1 MRVLISADMEGI
13 SGITHTSFLAA
24 DRPNWALGQEYMAS
38 DINAA
43 IEGALAGGATEVIV
57 RDAHGGGLNL
67 RLKDLDSRAQLLAG
81 SSAPLS
87 MMTGVDR
94 CDLAMLIG
102 YHAHFATE
110 TGILDHTFDVQIRL
124 WINGVEVGETGLNA
138 ALAGHFGVA
147 VGLVTGDQAV
157 SAEAKALLG
166 NIETVQ
172 VKEAFGRQS
181 GLCLHPQTTYPLI
194 RDAAKRA
201 VGRQAEFKPYVVSS
215 PVEMRMEFLTSQM
228 AQRAMFYPYAERVSP
243 RAIKFTAENM
253 DLAFRA
259 FYCLAT
265 LTGISIW

>member
-13 SGITHTSFLAA
+13 SGIVHTSFLAA
-24 DRPNWALGQEYMAS
+24 DRPNWALGQEYLAS
-38 DINAA
+38 DVNAT
-43 IEGALAGGATEVIV
+43 IEGAFAGGATEVIV

-67 RLKDLDSRAQLLAG
+67 RLKDLDPRAQLLAG

-87 MMTGVDR
+87 MMSGVDR
-94 CDLAMLIG
+94 SDLAMLVG
-102 YHAHFATE
+102 YHGHFATE

-138 ALAGHFGVA
+138 ALAGHFGVS

-157 SAEAKALLG
+157 TAEARALLG

-172 VKEAFGRQS
+172 VKEAFGRQA
-181 GLCLHPQTTYPLI
+181 GLCLHPQLTYPLI

-201 VGRQAEFKPYVVSS
+201 VERQVEFKPYVVS
-215 PVEMRMEFLTSQM
+215 PVEMQMEFLTSQM
-228 AQRAMFYPYAERVSP
+228 AQRATFFPDAERVSP

-253 DLAFRA
+253 DLAFKA
-259 FYCLAT
+259 FYCIAN